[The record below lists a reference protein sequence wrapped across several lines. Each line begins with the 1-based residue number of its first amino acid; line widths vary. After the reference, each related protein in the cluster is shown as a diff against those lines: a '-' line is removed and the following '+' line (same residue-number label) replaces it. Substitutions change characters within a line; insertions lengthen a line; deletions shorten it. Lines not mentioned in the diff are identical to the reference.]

1 MELKREVTRRDYLS
15 FFKYLYSRR
24 LKIFGKIIFL
34 IIGIFVGLLIA
45 GFFGSL
51 DKPSLKVIS
60 FVQGIGIKGFGLQDV
75 GRGIAKENIKIPL
88 NYIKGLLSKPKKLYI
103 DVAFQ
108 EWKKIQYIRD
118 IALERD

>member
-24 LKIFGKIIFL
+24 LKIFGKIIFIIIIL

-60 FVQGIGIKGFGLQDV
+60 FVQGI
-75 GRGIAKENIKIPL
+75 GIAKENIKIPL

-118 IALERD
+118 IALERDM